1 MPVVDFNCYQ
11 CGNCSFSLRD
21 AFERRQNGSKLML
34 KVWAEEGCE
43 VKDIL
48 SRINPIP
55 LGRVNIILISG
66 LCPTTTGDYI
76 SILKIDLTGS
86 KGIIE

>member
-1 MPVVDFNCYQ
+1 M
-11 CGNCSFSLRD
+11 
-21 AFERRQNGSKLML
+21 
-34 KVWAEEGCE
+34 AEEGCE

-66 LCPTTTGDYI
+66 LRQITGVYYFNI
-76 SILKIDLTGS
+76 
-86 KGIIE
+86 